1 MSDVTSIDFSDHTE
15 DDLEMVLVAKDLVM
29 NYDEDVLHIMDTCLT
44 EDIEDVVSMRAFLE
58 KAWPKLVAMQFR
70 YK

>member
-1 MSDVTSIDFSDHTE
+1 MRNITSIDFSDHTE

-29 NYDEDVLHIMDTCLT
+29 NYDEDVLHIIDTCLT
-44 EDIEDVVSMRAFLE
+44 ESVEDVVSMRDSLE

-70 YK
+70 DK